1 MVELGVVLTPLI
13 AFLIILVFGRKIG
26 DLGSGILA
34 SVAAGLTTIFSLV
47 VTLKAIHNPIHIK
60 LYNFLPIDNYTLQIG
75 FYFDSLSSIMTLV
88 VTFVATL

>member
-1 MVELGVVLTPLI
+1 MEGLFIILTPLI
-13 AFLIILVFGRKIG
+13 VFLIILVSGKKIG
-26 DLGSGILA
+26 DLKSGILA
-34 SVAAGLTTIFSLV
+34 SVAAGLTAVFSFI

-88 VTFVATL
+88 VTSVA